1 MIIIVAHQYLQVVCS
16 EIWYQE
22 HPPTSKK
29 RKSNILQE
37 FDNVPVRKFNPPG
50 EIDEELVAAAAAA
63 PAPAP
68 VPAPAGDGGSN

>member
-37 FDNVPVRKFNPPG
+37 FDNIAVKVFNRPASA
-50 EIDEELVAAAAAA
+50 EIDAELAAA

-68 VPAPAGDGGSN
+68 ATVGGPGE